1 MDRFVH
7 DANIEHYR
15 RLLAES
21 KRDPSRDEDRHNML
35 LTLLAEEEAKARS
48 RATVR
53 HLPTHNGAPVMC
65 SAEPGFRLKHSV
77 NTFDLPQNA

>member
-1 MDRFVH
+1 MDRFVHSTDRYVH

-35 LTLLAEEEAKARS
+35 LTLLAEEEAKDKKPR
-48 RATVR
+48 
-53 HLPTHNGAPVMC
+53 NGWSLA
-65 SAEPGFRLKHSV
+65 
-77 NTFDLPQNA
+77 NA